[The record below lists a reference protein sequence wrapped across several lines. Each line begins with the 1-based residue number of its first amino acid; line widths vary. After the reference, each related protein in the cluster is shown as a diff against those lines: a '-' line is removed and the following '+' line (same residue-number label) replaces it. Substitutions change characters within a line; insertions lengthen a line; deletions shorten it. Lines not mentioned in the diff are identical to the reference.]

1 MNIKEYLSQSYRLDK
16 KIESRILEL
25 KTLKEMSISISSLN
39 YEIDKIQT
47 SRNIEASFIKSL
59 EKINE
64 LSRQIDEE
72 VKVLV
77 ELKKQIR
84 ETITKVINT
93 DEKMVLTYRYLHNY
107 TWEKIGYLLHADART
122 VRRWHALALEHCKI
136 PESPINILNMP

>member
-1 MNIKEYLSQSYRLDK
+1 MNAKEYFSQSYRLDK

-25 KTLKEMSISISSLN
+25 KILKEMSISINSVN
-39 YEIDKIQT
+39 YENEKVQT
-47 SRNIEASFIKSL
+47 SRKTDAPFIKSL
-59 EKINE
+59 EKIDE

-84 ETITKVINT
+84 ETITKVNNT

-107 TWEKIGYLLHADART
+107 TWERIGNVLHADART
-122 VRRWHALALEHCKI
+122 VRRWHSLALEHTKL
-136 PESPINILNMP
+136 PNNPINIFNMP